1 MDILSTT
8 GAGPWLVVAVVLA
21 VLGLAL
27 AAAVLRFLL
36 RHRPASEPAGA
47 AEPAAG
53 FPDDDLPAFLERPP
67 GSAPRAAPSSAGW
80 TALSLPPAP
89 VVPAPPRPTGRWT
102 AATVAAAVLAV
113 LLLIAAVVCAGV
125 AASRSRPVAGSR
137 PEADRGAGI
146 VSGNLSFGGVVLE
159 RHVVGVTA
167 TYPRVRL
174 TRGVS
179 GLVAHVELP
188 TYNCL
193 AGDAPAD
200 PVAAH
205 CARSV
210 PEYADLPAP
219 ALQVSSSADGR
230 LRLTGQFPTYLRP
243 NGGPAVR
250 TGHVYRL
257 LITAAPAN
265 GRPTT
270 GEVPATGELSLGSD
284 RAATTGVSV
293 LRFGG

>member
-8 GAGPWLVVAVVLA
+8 GAGLWLVVAVVLA

-27 AAAVLRFLL
+27 AAAVLRSLL
-36 RHRPASEPAGA
+36 RHRPASEPTGG

-53 FPDDDLPAFLERPP
+53 FPDDDLPGFLERPP
-67 GSAPRAAPSSAGW
+67 GSVATAAPSSAGW

-89 VVPAPPRPTGRWT
+89 VAPAPPRPTGRWT

-113 LLLIAAVVCAGV
+113 LLLVAAVVCARV
-125 AASRSRPVAGSR
+125 AASRSGPVAGSR
-137 PEADRGAGI
+137 PDADRGATI

-210 PEYADLPAP
+210 TEYADLPAP
-219 ALQVSSSADGR
+219 ALQVSSSAHGR
-230 LRLTGQFPTYLRP
+230 LRLTGRFPTYLRP
-243 NGGPAVR
+243 NGSATVP
-250 TGHVYRL
+250 TGHVYQL
-257 LITAAPAN
+257 LISAAPAN

-270 GEVPATGELSLGSD
+270 GEVPATGELSLGTD
-284 RAATTGVSV
+284 RAAATGVSV

>member
-8 GAGPWLVVAVVLA
+8 GAGLWLVVAVVLA

-27 AAAVLRFLL
+27 AAAVLRALL
-36 RHRPASEPAGA
+36 RHRPASEPTGVAQ
-47 AEPAAG
+47 PAAG
-53 FPDDDLPAFLERPP
+53 FADDDLPGFLERPP
-67 GSAPRAAPSSAGW
+67 GSAATAAPSSPGW

-89 VVPAPPRPTGRWT
+89 VAPAPPRPTGRWT

-113 LLLIAAVVCAGV
+113 LLLVAAVVCAGV
-125 AASRSRPVAGSR
+125 AASRSGPVAASR
-137 PEADRGAGI
+137 PEADRDATL

-179 GLVAHVELP
+179 GLVVHVELP

-210 PEYADLPAP
+210 VEYADLPAP

-230 LRLTGQFPTYLRP
+230 LRLSGRFPTYLRP
-243 NGGPAVR
+243 NGSATVP
-250 TGHVYRL
+250 TGHVYQL
-257 LITAAPAN
+257 LISAAPAN

-270 GEVPATGELSLGSD
+270 GEVPATGELSLGTD
-284 RAATTGVSV
+284 RAAATGVSV